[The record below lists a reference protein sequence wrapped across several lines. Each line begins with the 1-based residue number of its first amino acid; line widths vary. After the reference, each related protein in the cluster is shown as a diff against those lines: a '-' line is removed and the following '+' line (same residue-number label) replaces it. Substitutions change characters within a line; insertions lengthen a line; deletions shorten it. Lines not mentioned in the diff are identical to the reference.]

1 MTLSLALQI
10 IGTTLGLIYLWL
22 EYKANI
28 WVWIVGAIMP
38 LVHGVLYLTN
48 GIYADAAMQLYYVA
62 AGIYGLMVWR
72 RAPKRQD
79 DGKIKHTPT
88 RYIVPLVAVYVAL
101 HVLLYVLLTEF
112 TDSRV
117 PLFDSMSTALSIV
130 AMWMLS
136 RKLVEQWLVW
146 LVVDM
151 ISVGLYLYKG
161 IPLTAGLY
169 TIYCILAVA
178 GYLRWRKQAHDEA
191 HNEAHNEAHTMAT
204 NHSKPA
210 L

>member
-1 MTLSLALQI
+1 MELKLLLQI
-10 IGTTLGLIYLWL
+10 VGTLLGLLYLWL

-38 LVHGVLYLTN
+38 MVHGMLYLSSD
-48 GIYADAAMQLYYVA
+48 IYADAAIQLYYVA
-62 AGIYGLMVWR
+62 AGIYGLCVWLSGS
-72 RAPKRQD
+72 KREEKRVDIQF
-79 DGKIKHTPT
+79 TPQKWIFT
-88 RYIVPLVAVYVAL
+88 LVLAYLVLHVAL
-101 HVLLYVLLTEF
+101 YFILSEF

-117 PLFDSMSTALSIV
+117 PFFDSMSTAMSIV

-161 IPLTAGLY
+161 IPITAMLY
-169 TIYCILAVA
+169 TLYCALAVA
-178 GYLRWRKQAHDEA
+178 GYMRWRKQVLIK
-191 HNEAHNEAHTMAT
+191 
-204 NHSKPA
+204 S
-210 L
+210 

>member
-1 MTLSLALQI
+1 MELKLLLQI
-10 IGTTLGLIYLWL
+10 VGTLLGLLYLWL

-38 LVHGVLYLTN
+38 MVHGMLYLQS

-62 AGIYGLMVWR
+62 AGIYGLFVWLR
-72 RAPKRQD
+72 GEKRSEKRVDIQYTPKQW
-79 DGKIKHTPT
+79 IFS
-88 RYIVPLVAVYVAL
+88 LVAVYVVL
-101 HVLLYVLLTEF
+101 HISLYFLLTEF

-151 ISVGLYLYKG
+151 ISVGLYLYKD
-161 IPLTAGLY
+161 IPITAMLY
-169 TIYCILAVA
+169 MLYCALAVA
-178 GYLRWRKQAHDEA
+178 GYMRWRKQVLIK
-191 HNEAHNEAHTMAT
+191 
-204 NHSKPA
+204 S
-210 L
+210 

>member
-1 MTLSLALQI
+1 MELKLLLQI
-10 IGTTLGLIYLWL
+10 VGTLLGLLYLWL

-38 LVHGVLYLTN
+38 MVHGMLYLQS

-62 AGIYGLMVWR
+62 AGIYGLFVWLR
-72 RAPKRQD
+72 GEKRSEKRVDIQ
-79 DGKIKHTPT
+79 HTPKKW
-88 RYIVPLVAVYVAL
+88 IFSLVAVYVVL
-101 HVLLYVLLTEF
+101 HISLYFLLTEF

-161 IPLTAGLY
+161 IPITAMLY
-169 TIYCILAVA
+169 MLYCALAVA
-178 GYLRWRKQAHDEA
+178 GYMRWRKQVLIK
-191 HNEAHNEAHTMAT
+191 
-204 NHSKPA
+204 S
-210 L
+210 

>member
-1 MTLSLALQI
+1 MDWSLILQI
-10 IGTTLGLIYLWL
+10 VGTTLGLIYLWL

-28 WVWIVGAIMP
+28 WVWVIGAIMP
-38 LVHGVLYLTN
+38 MVHGVLYLTS

-62 AGIYGLMVWR
+62 AGIYGLVVWKR
-72 RAPKRQD
+72 HPKDSSSGR
-79 DGKIKHTPT
+79 IRHTPL
-88 RYIVPLVAVYVAL
+88 RWILPLVAIYVVL
-101 HVLLYVLLTEF
+101 HVAIYFVLTEF

-117 PLFDSMSTALSIV
+117 PFFDSMSTALSIV

-169 TIYCILAVA
+169 AIYCVLAIV
-178 GYLRWRKQAHDEA
+178 GYVRWLRICRGEVKG
-191 HNEAHNEAHTMAT
+191 
-204 NHSKPA
+204 
-210 L
+210 

>member
-1 MTLSLALQI
+1 MELKLLLQI
-10 IGTTLGLIYLWL
+10 VGTLLGLLYLWL

-38 LVHGVLYLTN
+38 MVHGMLYLSS

-62 AGIYGLMVWR
+62 AGIYGLCVWLR
-72 RAPKRQD
+72 GSKREEKRVDIQF
-79 DGKIKHTPT
+79 TP
-88 RYIVPLVAVYVAL
+88 RKWIFSLVLVYLVL
-101 HVLLYVLLTEF
+101 HVVLYFMLSEF

-117 PLFDSMSTALSIV
+117 PFFDSMSTALSIV

-161 IPLTAGLY
+161 IPITAMLY
-169 TIYCILAVA
+169 TLYCALAVA
-178 GYLRWRKQAHDEA
+178 GYMRWRKQVLIK
-191 HNEAHNEAHTMAT
+191 
-204 NHSKPA
+204 S
-210 L
+210 

>member
-1 MTLSLALQI
+1 MELKLVLQI
-10 IGTTLGLIYLWL
+10 VGTLLGLLYLWL

-38 LVHGVLYLTN
+38 MVHGVLYLQS
-48 GIYADAAMQLYYVA
+48 GIYADAVMQLYYVA
-62 AGIYGLMVWR
+62 AGIYGLIVWLR
-72 RAPKRQD
+72 GAKREEQRVD
-79 DGKIKHTPT
+79 IQHTPKKW
-88 RYIVPLVAVYVAL
+88 IFPLVSIYVLL
-101 HVLLYVLLTEF
+101 HVLLYFVLTEF

-117 PLFDSMSTALSIV
+117 PFFDSMSTALSVV

-161 IPLTAGLY
+161 IPITAMLY
-169 TIYCILAVA
+169 TLYCALAIA
-178 GYLRWRKQAHDEA
+178 GYMRWRKQVLIK
-191 HNEAHNEAHTMAT
+191 
-204 NHSKPA
+204 S
-210 L
+210 

>member
-1 MTLSLALQI
+1 MDWSLILQI
-10 IGTTLGLIYLWL
+10 VGTTLGLIYLWL

-28 WVWIVGAIMP
+28 WVWVIGAIMP
-38 LVHGVLYLTN
+38 MVHGVLYLTS

-62 AGIYGLMVWR
+62 AGIYGLAVWKR
-72 RAPKRQD
+72 HPKDSSSGR
-79 DGKIKHTPT
+79 IKHTPL
-88 RYIVPLVAVYVAL
+88 RWILPLVAIYVVL
-101 HVLLYVLLTEF
+101 HVAIYFVLTDF

-117 PLFDSMSTALSIV
+117 PFFDSMSTALSIV

-169 TIYCILAVA
+169 AVYCVLAIV
-178 GYLRWRKQAHDEA
+178 GYVRWLRICRGEVKG
-191 HNEAHNEAHTMAT
+191 
-204 NHSKPA
+204 
-210 L
+210 

>member
-1 MTLSLALQI
+1 MELKLVLQI
-10 IGTTLGLIYLWL
+10 VGTLLGLLYLWL

-28 WVWIVGAIMP
+28 WLWIVGAIMP
-38 LVHGVLYLTN
+38 MVHGALYLSS

-62 AGIYGLMVWR
+62 AGIYGLCVWMR
-72 RAPKRQD
+72 GTKRVERVVNIQ
-79 DGKIKHTPT
+79 HTPKGW
-88 RYIVPLVAVYVAL
+88 VFPLVVVYAVL
-101 HVLLYVLLTEF
+101 HIAMYYLLSEF

-117 PLFDSMSTALSIV
+117 PFFDSMSTALSIV

-161 IPLTAGLY
+161 IPITAMLY
-169 TIYCILAVA
+169 TLYCALAIA
-178 GYLRWRKQAHDEA
+178 GYVRWRKQVLIK
-191 HNEAHNEAHTMAT
+191 
-204 NHSKPA
+204 S
-210 L
+210 

>member
-1 MTLSLALQI
+1 MELKLLLQI
-10 IGTTLGLIYLWL
+10 VGTLLGLLYLWL

-38 LVHGVLYLTN
+38 MVHGMLYLQS

-62 AGIYGLMVWR
+62 AGIYGLFVWLR
-72 RAPKRQD
+72 GEKRSEKRVDIQ
-79 DGKIKHTPT
+79 HTPKKW
-88 RYIVPLVAVYVAL
+88 IFSLVAVYVVL
-101 HVLLYVLLTEF
+101 HISLYFLLTEF
-112 TDSRV
+112 TNSRV

-161 IPLTAGLY
+161 IPITAMLY
-169 TIYCILAVA
+169 MLYCALAVA
-178 GYLRWRKQAHDEA
+178 GYMRWRKQVLIK
-191 HNEAHNEAHTMAT
+191 
-204 NHSKPA
+204 S
-210 L
+210 

>member
-1 MTLSLALQI
+1 MELKLVLQI
-10 IGTTLGLIYLWL
+10 VGTLLGLLYLWL

-38 LVHGVLYLTN
+38 MVHGVLYLSS

-62 AGIYGLMVWR
+62 AGIYGLCVWLR
-72 RAPKRQD
+72 GSKREEKRVDIQF
-79 DGKIKHTPT
+79 TP
-88 RYIVPLVAVYVAL
+88 RKWIFSLVLVYLVL
-101 HVLLYVLLTEF
+101 HVVLYFMLSEF

-117 PLFDSMSTALSIV
+117 PFFDSMSTALSIV

-161 IPLTAGLY
+161 IPITAMLY
-169 TIYCILAVA
+169 TLYCALAVA
-178 GYLRWRKQAHDEA
+178 GYMRWRRQVLIK
-191 HNEAHNEAHTMAT
+191 
-204 NHSKPA
+204 K
-210 L
+210 

>member
-1 MTLSLALQI
+1 MELKLLLQI
-10 IGTTLGLIYLWL
+10 VGTLLGLLYLWL
-22 EYKANI
+22 EYRANI

-38 LVHGVLYLTN
+38 MVHGMLYLQS

-62 AGIYGLMVWR
+62 AGIYGLFVWLR
-72 RAPKRQD
+72 GEKRSEKRVDIQ
-79 DGKIKHTPT
+79 HTPKKW
-88 RYIVPLVAVYVAL
+88 IFSLVAVYVVL
-101 HVLLYVLLTEF
+101 HISLYFLLTEF

-161 IPLTAGLY
+161 IPITAMLY
-169 TIYCILAVA
+169 MLYCALAVA
-178 GYLRWRKQAHDEA
+178 GYMRWRKQVLIK
-191 HNEAHNEAHTMAT
+191 
-204 NHSKPA
+204 S
-210 L
+210 

>member
-1 MTLSLALQI
+1 MELKLLLQI
-10 IGTTLGLIYLWL
+10 VGTLLGLLYLWL

-38 LVHGVLYLTN
+38 MVHGMLYLQS

-62 AGIYGLMVWR
+62 AGIYGLFVWLR
-72 RAPKRQD
+72 GEKRSEKRVDIQ
-79 DGKIKHTPT
+79 HTPKQW
-88 RYIVPLVAVYVAL
+88 IFSLVAVYVVL
-101 HVLLYVLLTEF
+101 HISLYFLLTEF

-161 IPLTAGLY
+161 IPITAMLY
-169 TIYCILAVA
+169 MLYCALAVA
-178 GYLRWRKQAHDEA
+178 GYMRWRKQVLIK
-191 HNEAHNEAHTMAT
+191 
-204 NHSKPA
+204 S
-210 L
+210 

>member
-1 MTLSLALQI
+1 MLQI
-10 IGTTLGLIYLWL
+10 VGTLLGLFYLWL

-28 WVWIVGAIMP
+28 WVWVIGAIMP
-38 LVHGVLYLTN
+38 MVHGMLYLKA

-62 AGIYGLMVWR
+62 AGIYGLVVWR
-72 RAPKRQD
+72 RNRKDTKR
-79 DGKIKHTPT
+79 GAIKHTP
-88 RYIVPLVAVYVAL
+88 YGWIVPLVGCYALL
-101 HVLLYVLLTEF
+101 HVAIYFVLTEF

-169 TIYCILAVA
+169 VIYCVLAVA
-178 GYLRWRKQAHDEA
+178 GYLRWRRSVGQL
-191 HNEAHNEAHTMAT
+191 
-204 NHSKPA
+204 A
-210 L
+210 LSVLLTDT